1 MTAGCVYC
9 IDTSALL
16 HAWHRA
22 YPPKRFPKLWEAID
36 QLIDDQRMIASLE
49 VYFELQKKDDE
60 VSEWAKAR
68 KDTLFRDIDE
78 DSQAAVVEIMT
89 KYPRLVDTKTGKS
102 GADPFVI
109 ALAMCPPVSTV
120 VTQEGGGSPQSP
132 KIPTVCQLEGI
143 ACISVLEMIDNED
156 WVF

>member
-1 MTAGCVYC
+1 MTSGCVYC
-9 IDTSALL
+9 VDTSALI

-60 VSEWAKAR
+60 VSAWAKAR
-68 KDTLFRDIDE
+68 KETLFRDIDE
-78 DSQAAVVEIMT
+78 DSQAEVVALMA
-89 KYPRLVDTKTGKS
+89 KYPKLVDTSTGKS

-109 ALAMCPPVSTV
+109 ALALCPPASTV
-120 VTQEGGGSPQSP
+120 VTQEAGGTLKSP
-132 KIPTVCQLEGI
+132 KIPFVCQSEGLT
-143 ACISVLEMIDNED
+143 CITVLEMIDNED